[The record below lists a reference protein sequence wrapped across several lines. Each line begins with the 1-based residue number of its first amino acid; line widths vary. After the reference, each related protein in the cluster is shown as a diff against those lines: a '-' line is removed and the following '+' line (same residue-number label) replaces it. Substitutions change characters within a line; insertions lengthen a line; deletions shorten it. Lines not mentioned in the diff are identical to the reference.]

1 MGRKKTR
8 FQWDREEAAAE
19 AALEAAQA
27 EMRHVDEDPDDLSR
41 PSRSDLK
48 REDNKYKVLVKELL
62 ALRVYKLEAIPMSDA
77 LREALIEVHRLR
89 AKGGVRGGMRR
100 QLRRASTLLREDDYE
115 AIMAAM
121 PKR

>member
-62 ALRVYKLEAIPMSDA
+62 ALRQHQLNAIPMSEE
-77 LREALIEVHRLR
+77 LREALDEVHRLR

-100 QLRRASTLLREDDYE
+100 QLRRASTILRQDDYD
-115 AIMAAM
+115 AILRAM
-121 PKR
+121 QKR